1 MGNQVTDLHKDIWQQ
16 IEEQRANYQRIINA
30 ATDTINNAR
39 KLIADAREGMDSL
52 PVAKTRRARKG
63 GADEGAEHMGA
74 HEFPGGGAR
83 LPGAAELFPHGI
95 ERVRTYCV
103 DDVSAEAASIDEI
116 VGGKS

>member
-1 MGNQVTDLHKDIWQQ
+1 MTDLHKDIWQQ

-63 GADEGAEHMGA
+63 DGVIAALGMVEVDEEGAE
-74 HEFPGGGAR
+74 
-83 LPGAAELFPHGI
+83 
-95 ERVRTYCV
+95 V
-103 DDVSAEAASIDEI
+103 
-116 VGGKS
+116 